1 MPTLKIRTAVS
12 WLLAPLL
19 LISTLPA
26 WGVDKA
32 KDEETIKN
40 ATAVLQAM
48 LDSKVV
54 PSTLLVTANC
64 ILVLPGVKKFAVGVG
79 GTGGRGPMTCR
90 KGKNFSG
97 DEWSAPA
104 MYTIGGASAGLQVGG
119 SSTDVVLLIMSP
131 SAVNKVLT
139 GKVKVGT
146 DLTAAAGPSGATA
159 TGSVGGA
166 DILSY
171 ARTKGLFAGISLNGA
186 SLGPDSDAD
195 QRLYGKAVGAREIVL
210 DNAVKATP
218 AGQSLVSLLEKLG
231 SMAHLNRQ
239 IYQFDKAIE
248 RLASYCF
255 TPRRECDC
263 GKRWG

>member
-1 MPTLKIRTAVS
+1 LWHDEGVLNAHFEGQNSSILVART
-12 WLLAPLL
+12 
-19 LISTLPA
+19 PA
-26 WGVDKA
+26 FY
-32 KDEETIKN
+32 
-40 ATAVLQAM
+40 
-48 LDSKVV
+48 LDSACVECRPGQRRTDHPERRRGV
-54 PSTLLVTANC
+54 TGDARRQGRSSNLLVTANC
-64 ILVLPGVKKFAVGVG
+64 ILVLPSVKKFAVGVG
-79 GTGGRGPMTCR
+79 GSGGRGPMTCR
-90 KGKNFSG
+90 TGKNFSG

-119 SSTDVVLLIMSP
+119 SSTDVVLLIMAP
-131 SAVNKVLT
+131 AAVNKVLD

-186 SLGPDSDAD
+186 SLEPDSSAD

-218 AGQSLVSLLEKLG
+218 AGQSLVSLLEKRG
-231 SMAHLNRQ
+231 
-239 IYQFDKAIE
+239 
-248 RLASYCF
+248 
-255 TPRRECDC
+255 
-263 GKRWG
+263 

>member
-1 MPTLKIRTAVS
+1 MKERPMSTPRIKTATAC
-12 WLLAPLL
+12 LLTTLL
-19 LISTLPA
+19 LILTLPA
-26 WGVDKA
+26 WGADKG
-32 KDEETIKN
+32 KDEETIQN
-40 ATAVLQAM
+40 ATAVLQAL
-48 LDSKVV
+48 LDGKVV
-54 PSTLLVTANC
+54 PSSLLVTANC

-90 KGKNFSG
+90 TGKNFSG

-119 SSTDVVLLIMSP
+119 SSTDVVFLIMAP
-131 SAVNKVLT
+131 AAVNKVLE

-186 SLGPDSDAD
+186 SLEPDSSAD

-231 SMAHLNRQ
+231 SIAHLKRKTHRL
-239 IYQFDKAIE
+239 DKAPI
-248 RLASYCF
+248 S
-255 TPRRECDC
+255 
-263 GKRWG
+263 